1 MRTLRR
7 QMHAQGLYMEDGKVK
22 IHEDECIFCKDCFG
36 PCPSVN
42 FARNEEFE
50 Q

>member
-1 MRTLRR
+1 
-7 QMHAQGLYMEDGKVK
+7 MEDGKVH
-22 IHEDECIFCKDCFG
+22 IHEDECIFCRECFG

-42 FARNEEFE
+42 FARGEEFE